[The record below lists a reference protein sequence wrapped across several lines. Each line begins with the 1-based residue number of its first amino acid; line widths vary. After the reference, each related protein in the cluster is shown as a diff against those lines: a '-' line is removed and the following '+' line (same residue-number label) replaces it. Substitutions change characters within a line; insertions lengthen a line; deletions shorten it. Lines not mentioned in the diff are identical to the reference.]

1 MDGVLVINKPKGYSS
16 HDIVNIVKRECN
28 KISPEKIKVGHAGT
42 LDPNATGVLPI
53 LIGKGTKIS
62 KYLIEHN
69 KTYIAELVL
78 GKKTTT
84 ADIEGEIIEEKEIPL
99 LNLEDVQKIFK
110 SFLGKQKQTPPVYSA
125 IKVNG
130 KKAYE
135 YARSGKEIEIEE
147 RDIEIYDIRLISFN
161 KNKML
166 FEVNCSKGTYIRT
179 LCEDIAEKMGTVG
192 YMSNLNRTK
201 VNEFN
206 IENVIELEQIKEN
219 PNIILEKII
228 NIEEIFKNIR
238 KIELD
243 NYKKKLFLNGVK
255 LRNYDG
261 EEVVKI
267 YNNNIFL
274 GVGIIKDG
282 TLKRDVI
289 I

>member
-243 NYKKKLFLNGVK
+243 NYKTKLFLNGVK